1 MFQPKKSTAQPTLDM
16 ELHGYT
22 IKVETNMDKLHNPVF
37 FDNDKVGSVWRIPY
51 EQRAKDARDFALRAS
66 LKPASTDQTKTWLM
80 LIDVQNTFC
89 IPEFELYVGGRSG
102 RGAVEDNQRLCQF
115 IYQNLGNIT
124 HITATMDTHK
134 TMQVF
139 HAVFFIDKDGKHPA
153 PYTDIHAA
161 ELRDGTWTFN
171 PALAPQFGLA
181 PEYGQQMMVHYAEAL
196 EKKGKYALTIWPYH
210 AMLGGIGHALV
221 SSVEEALFFHSIAR
235 NTQYEIEIKGDKPF
249 TENYSVVGP
258 EVLTGPMGETLG
270 THNTKFIEQLQ
281 QFDKL
286 IIAGQAK
293 SHCVAWTVQDLLN
306 DINEVDSE
314 LAKKVYLLDDCS
326 SPVVV
331 PDVVDHT
338 DAANA
343 AYERFAEAGMHVVKS
358 TDKF

>member
-1 MFQPKKSTAQPTLDM
+1 MPHPLLPLP
-16 ELHGYT
+16 E
-22 IKVETNMDKLHNPVF
+22 F
-37 FDNDKVGSVWRIPY
+37 FDADKVGTVWRIPY
-51 EQRAKDARDFALRAS
+51 EAHAKEARDWAHLRK
-66 LKPASTDQTKTWLM
+66 LEPASTDQTKTWLM

-89 IPEFELYVGGRSG
+89 IPDFELYVGGRSG
-102 RGAVEDNQRLCQF
+102 RGAIEDNIRLSQF
-115 IYQNLGNIT
+115 IYNNLENIT
-124 HITATMDTHK
+124 HITSTMDTHK

-139 HAVFFIDKDGKHPA
+139 HAIFFVDKDGNHPA
-153 PYTDIHAA
+153 PYTDIHLA
-161 ELRDGTWTFN
+161 ELRDGKWKFN
-171 PALAPQFGLA
+171 PALANEFDLA
-181 PEYGQQMMVHYAEAL
+181 PEYGQQMMLHYAEEL

-221 SSVEEALFFHSIAR
+221 SAIEEALFFHSVAR
-235 NTQYEIEIKGDKPF
+235 TTQYDIEIKGDKSF
-249 TENYSVVGP
+249 TENYSVIGP

-306 DINEVDSE
+306 DINATDPE
-314 LAKKVYLLDDCS
+314 LAKKVYLLEDCS

-331 PDVVDHT
+331 PGVVDHT

-343 AYERFAEAGMHVVKS
+343 AYERFAQAGMNIIQS
-358 TDKF
+358 TQSIPNL

>member
-1 MFQPKKSTAQPTLDM
+1 MNTLSIPD
-16 ELHGYT
+16 
-22 IKVETNMDKLHNPVF
+22 F
-37 FDNDKVGSVWRIPY
+37 FNADKVGSVWRIPY
-51 EQRAKDARDFALRAS
+51 EERAKEARGWAHLHK
-66 LKPASTDQTKTWLM
+66 LEPASVDQTRTWLM

-102 RGAVEDNQRLCQF
+102 RGAVEDNVRLCEF
-115 IYQNLGNIT
+115 IYHNLGNIT
-124 HITATMDTHK
+124 HVTATMDTHM

-139 HAVFFIDKDGKHPA
+139 HAVFFVDKDGNHPA
-153 PYTDIHAA
+153 PYSDIHVAD
-161 ELRDGTWTFN
+161 LKDGKWKFN
-171 PALAPQFGLA
+171 PVLAPQFGIA
-181 PEYGQQMMVHYAEAL
+181 PEYGQQMMLHYAEAL

-221 SSVEEALFFHSIAR
+221 SSIEEALFFHSITR
-235 NTQYEIEIKGDKPF
+235 NAQYDIEIKGDKPF

-293 SHCVAWTVQDLLN
+293 SHCVAWTVSDLLN
-306 DINEVDSE
+306 DINAVDPE

-331 PDVVDHT
+331 PSVVDHT

-343 AYERFAEAGMHVVKS
+343 AYERFAKAGMNIIHS
-358 TDKF
+358 THPISSL